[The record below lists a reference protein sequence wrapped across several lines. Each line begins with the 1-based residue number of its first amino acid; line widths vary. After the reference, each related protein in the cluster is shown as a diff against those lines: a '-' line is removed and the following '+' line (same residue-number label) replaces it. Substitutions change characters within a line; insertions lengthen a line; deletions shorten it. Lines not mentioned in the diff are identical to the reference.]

1 MPIADCR
8 LPIADCRLP
17 IADCRLPIADCRFYG
32 NGVCGQVIL
41 VGLCHV
47 FSSCIMP
54 MTSATDKSHYTHK
67 NPNVAPA
74 SDYPSFPGMTGKS
87 AGVAGTGM
95 TGKSAAAGMTGSAGA
110 GLMTNF
116 IPPRWIIL
124 YWKP

>member
-32 NGVCGQVIL
+32 NGVCGQVGL

-54 MTSATDKSHYTHK
+54 MTSATDKSYYTHK
-67 NPNVAPA
+67 NPNVKVFC
-74 SDYPSFPGMTGKS
+74 SFLFPPER
-87 AGVAGTGM
+87 
-95 TGKSAAAGMTGSAGA
+95 AGMTIWLLKRVKAVYCCFQGFVVAVSCQCFLPYLA
-110 GLMTNF
+110 GLVVLF
-116 IPPRWIIL
+116 GLP
-124 YWKP
+124 